1 MNYIRICKGV
11 HDKGRMVSTTDDIY
25 KGVDLTKDYY
35 TSAFMY
41 NDKHYQIFKD
51 TGTVTG
57 ITDTITKK
65 LYWDFDSV
73 EDLNLAKAD
82 ATELCNRLI
91 NKHAF
96 KPTEVSLFFSG
107 KKGFQVEVNYKD
119 TTFTPSE
126 VRNVCLNL
134 GEGLLT
140 LDRQIYNASRI
151 LRLPLSKHDKS
162 GLYKIPLDPT
172 DLSNLSIEDI
182 REEAK
187 NAFPVEDLVGAYDL
201 VTAPTLGIL
210 ILKKETP
217 KIEEKTLNSVV
228 YDLKDIDWN
237 SKPKFLTPEKYLLSL
252 GFFGEGERSHALM
265 ILGSTFKALGYNET
279 QTYHFLKAT
288 AEIQAERTGLDKID
302 KKDIH
307 DKIIKQIYKDG
318 WRGGQY
324 AVNNDDLLQRLSL
337 LVPKEV
343 RSINDQEEAVSV
355 KQGFARFK
363 EYAKNIAKNTISTG
377 IKVLDKL
384 IRLQTG
390 RLYAILGSPGAGKTS
405 MTTIFLNNTS
415 KLGDP
420 NIIFSYDMS
429 GPDFI
434 QKLIQRHTSFNAEKI
449 YEMLENDYEKT
460 EKLFEKILQ
469 ENYSNTTFVF
479 KTGQTLHDM
488 KQTILEKEKELG
500 VSFRLVIVDYLELI
514 QSRFSDPTQ
523 ASMESIQ
530 GLREIAVGM
539 NKAVIVLLQPSK
551 AGGNIDEPMMS
562 YHAAKGSSSIA
573 QACTAMLTIHRP
585 GCNSR
590 TPEYDKFFG
599 IDCVK
604 NRAGPLFSLDL
615 HWDGLTGNIRELDEL
630 EEAELRDLRE
640 RKKELKNAANNSS
653 LF

>member
-57 ITDTITKK
+57 ITDTITRK

-91 NKHAF
+91 TKHAF

-119 TTFTPSE
+119 TTFTPNE

-172 DLSNLSIEDI
+172 DLNNLSIEDI

-187 NAFPVEDLVGAYDL
+187 NAFAVEDLVGAYDL

-337 LVPKEV
+337 LVPPEIK
-343 RSINDQEEAVSV
+343 NLNNQDEAISV
-355 KQGFARFK
+355 KEGFAKFK
-363 EYAKNIAKNTISTG
+363 EYAKNIDKNTIRTG
-377 IKVLDKL
+377 VPALDKK

-390 RLYAILGSPGAGKTS
+390 RLYSILGCPGAGKTS

-415 KLGDP
+415 KSGDH

-429 GPDFI
+429 GPDLI
-434 QKLIQRHTSFNAEKI
+434 LKLILRHTKYNDSQV
-449 YEMLENDYEKT
+449 YEMLEKDFDKA
-460 EKLFEKILQ
+460 EKLFDKILH
-469 ENYSNTTFVF
+469 ENYANTTFVF
-479 KTGQTLHDM
+479 KTGQTLADM
-488 KQTILEKEKELG
+488 KQTILDKEKQLG
-500 VSFRLVIVDYLELI
+500 VSFRLVIVDYLELV

-530 GLREIAVGM
+530 GLRELAVGL

-551 AGGNIDEPMMS
+551 AGGNIDEPITS

-573 QACTAMLTIHRP
+573 QACTAMMTIHRP

-590 TPEYDKFFG
+590 SPEHDKYLG

-615 HWDGLTGNIRELDEL
+615 HWEGATGNIRELDEG

-640 RKKELKNAANNSS
+640 RKKEQKNQSESS